1 MSTRRHSIQR
11 QIVGPVTGMLA
22 LTVTLVSL
30 LCAYLSTRQLER
42 SLALQIERITK
53 IMRESSFPLSAN
65 VLARMREISGAH
77 FVVWDKVGRIG
88 ATTFEDVDLVEQLRP
103 HLHTHVGKGNIA
115 DLPAVRLA
123 GELYFVKVARHDF
136 PSQESVMILYPRSE
150 LTVAQWRAVAIPLL
164 VGLGGVVAMML
175 MMRSVSIRLTH
186 RLEEVHNRVAD
197 IAEGDFREI
206 PAENVPDEIGDLI
219 SSVNDMA
226 RRIRSMHELI
236 GRTERARVL
245 GQLAGGLA
253 HQMRNALTGTRLAIQ
268 IHERR
273 CLTAKEEESLAVA
286 LQQLSVM
293 EEHMKRLLSVGKH
306 EKRAI
311 KWFHVRVLLDEV
323 ESLVEPF
330 SKHSRVGI
338 DRSLPTLKVLQIHGD
353 SDGLRNALLNLVM
366 NGIEAAGPGGQVEVK
381 AYPENDDVVF
391 EVYDNGPGP
400 PPEIAAQLFEPFVSG
415 KSEGVGL
422 GLAVVRQTAMQH
434 QGSVMWERIEG
445 KTCFRIRLP
454 KIPSRMLNL
463 NPPETPVSAP
473 DDRDRFSNPLTASH
487 SSQATEDLG

>member
-1 MSTRRHSIQR
+1 MPIRRHSIQR

-22 LTVTLVSL
+22 LTVVIVSL
-30 LCAYLSTRQLER
+30 LCAYLSTRELER
-42 SLALQIERITK
+42 SLVAQIERLTR
-53 IMRESSFPLSAN
+53 IMSESSFPLSSN
-65 VLARMREISGAH
+65 VLARMRELSGAH
-77 FVVWDKVGRIG
+77 FVIWDKVGRVA
-88 ATTFEDVDLVEQLRP
+88 ATTFGNQELVEELRP
-103 HLHTHVGKGNIA
+103 HLHTHANKGEIA
-115 DLPAVRLA
+115 NSPAIRLD
-123 GELYFVKVARHDF
+123 GEQYLVKVTRHEF
-136 PSQESVMILYPRSE
+136 PSLEFVMVLYPRSD
-150 LTVAQWRAVAIPLL
+150 LTQAQWRATTIPLFI
-164 VGLGGVVAMML
+164 GLGGVLVVMGMMRAVAMN
-175 MMRSVSIRLTH
+175 LTS
-186 RLEEVHNRVAD
+186 RLEEVRNRVAD
-197 IAEGDFREI
+197 IADGDFREI
-206 PAENVPDEIGDLI
+206 PTDQVSDEIGDLI
-219 SSVNDMA
+219 TSVNHMA
-226 RRIRSMHELI
+226 RQIRTMNELI

-273 CLTAKEEESLAVA
+273 CQTSKEEESLHVA
-286 LQQLSVM
+286 LQQLRVM

-311 KWFHVRVLLDEV
+311 NWFHVRVLLEEV
-323 ESLVEPF
+323 ETLVEPF

-353 SDGLRNALLNLVM
+353 SDGLRNALVNLVM

-381 AYPENDDVVF
+381 AYPENEDVVF

-422 GLAVVRQTAMQH
+422 GLAVVRQTVVQH
-434 QGSVMWERIEG
+434 QGSVMWERVDG

-454 KIPSRMLNL
+454 KIPSRILNL
-463 NPPETPVSAP
+463 DSTP
-473 DDRDRFSNPLTASH
+473 ASEPA
-487 SSQATEDLG
+487 ATPS